1 MKQNGIREVIAD
13 PETRNAWMSDP
24 DERDRPEP
32 APPVA
37 VTPPEATSPPGPD
50 PAARWVAVG
59 SLAAVVAALIAVL
72 AYVSPRGT
80 PAPLAETTPAPSYS
94 APAVTPTAPADNTP
108 ADTTPAQPTTTASAS
123 AAASIRAGTPAGCED
138 ARAAITTYNQ
148 TAGSTT
154 NSQANAALQAYD
166 TLLPESTEAA
176 NEDISADIS
185 DVAEDF
191 YVMNQIQ
198 TGVVQ
203 QSYPAAVQQVNSDI
217 HRLSAACGFS

>member
-13 PETRNAWMSDP
+13 PETRNAEMSDP

-32 APPVA
+32 TPPA
-37 VTPPEATSPPGPD
+37 AATAPEATTPQGPD
-50 PAARWVAVG
+50 PATRWVAVG
-59 SLAAVVAALIAVL
+59 SLAAVVAALIALL
-72 AYVSPRGT
+72 AYVSPRGA

-94 APAVTPTAPADNTP
+94 APAVTPTAPADTTP
-108 ADTTPAQPTTTASAS
+108 ANTTPAQPTASAS
-123 AAASIRAGTPAGCED
+123 AAASIQAGTPVGCED

-148 TAGSTT
+148 TAGSTAS
-154 NSQANAALQAYD
+154 SQANAALQAYD
-166 TLLPESTEAA
+166 TLLPESAEAG

-203 QSYPAAVQQVNSDI
+203 QSYPAAVQQVNSAI
-217 HRLSAACGFS
+217 HSLSAACGFS